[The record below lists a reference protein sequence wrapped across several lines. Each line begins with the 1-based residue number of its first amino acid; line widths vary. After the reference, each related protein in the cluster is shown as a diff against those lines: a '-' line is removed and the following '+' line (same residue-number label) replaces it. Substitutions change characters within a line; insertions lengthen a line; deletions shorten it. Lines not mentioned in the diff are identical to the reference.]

1 MDDQPVSGVSDMTI
15 PTIAEAAGLIAKKQ
29 LSPVEL
35 AQMALRRVEAI
46 NPQLDAFITVTAEK
60 AMDQARK
67 AETEIVAG
75 NYRGPM
81 HGIPFGLKDIY
92 YTRGILT
99 SGHSKI
105 YIDNVPDFDA
115 TTTAKLYESGAVLI
129 GKLATHEFAHG
140 GPSFDL
146 PWPPARNPWK
156 NAHFT
161 GGSSSGSGAAVAAGL
176 LPAALGTD
184 TGGSVRTP
192 AALCGIVGLKPTYGL
207 VSRYGVIA
215 NSFSYDHCGPM
226 TWTVEDCAIL
236 LQAIAGHDPKD
247 PASADRP
254 VPDYRAALSGDV
266 RGLRVGVVRHFWEED
281 LPAKDEMRRAM
292 DAAVEVFAGLGAT
305 VEDCR
310 MEPMQ
315 DYVDA
320 KLVAGE
326 SEVFAI
332 HQETIRNRPADFGFD
347 WRGRCL
353 PALLFR
359 SSDYVAAQR
368 ERRRLVEAM
377 RPLYERYDVLVTAC
391 TYGPAPRL
399 DHHKTV
405 SFWQKPK
412 ITTPFNVTGGPAV
425 SICNGFSESGLPLA
439 MQIAARPFADAAVL
453 NAAYAYEKATPWR
466 AKRPALVAGAAK
478 APVDAPSTKADASEV
493 DSATRDLVAAMAK
506 RSGLTLPE
514 PLFEQVCEAAP
525 HVLEMARRVNRKHGF
540 VDEPA
545 NIFCFSRADTGE

>member
-1 MDDQPVSGVSDMTI
+1 MDDQPARSMTDMNL
-15 PTIAEAAGLIAKKQ
+15 PTIAEAAQLIAKKQ

-35 AQMALRRVEAI
+35 AQMTLKRIEAL
-46 NPQLDAFITVTAEK
+46 NPQLDAFVTVTAEM
-60 AMDQARK
+60 ALDQARK
-67 AETEIVAG
+67 AEAEIVAG
-75 NYRGPM
+75 NYRGAM
-81 HGIPFGLKDIY
+81 HGVPFGLKDIY

-99 SGHSKI
+99 TGQSKI
-105 YIDNVPDFDA
+105 YEDNVPDFDA
-115 TTTAKLYESGAVLI
+115 TTTAKLYDAGAVLM
-129 GKLATHEFAHG
+129 GKLTTHEFAHG
-140 GPSFDL
+140 GPSFDV

-156 NAHFT
+156 NDHFT
-161 GGSSSGSGAAVAAGL
+161 GGSSSGSGAAVAAGM

-226 TWTVEDCAIL
+226 TWTVEDCALL

-247 PASADRP
+247 PACADRP
-254 VPDYRAALSGDV
+254 VPDYRAALSGDI

-281 LPAKDEMRRAM
+281 LPAKDEMRHAM
-292 DAAVEVFAGLGAT
+292 DAAIAVLAGLGAK

-332 HQETIRNRPADFGFD
+332 HQENILKRPGDYGFD

-359 SSDYVAAQR
+359 STDYVAAQR

-377 RPLYERYDVLVTAC
+377 RPLYARYDVLVTAC

-405 SFWQKPK
+405 SFWQKAK

-425 SICNGFSESGLPLA
+425 SICNGFSASGLPLA

-466 AKRPALVAGAAK
+466 DKRPPLVAGTPKVA
-478 APVDAPSTKADASEV
+478 VEAPSTKADASGV
-493 DSATRDLVAAMAK
+493 DAATRDLVAALVK

-514 PLFEQVCEAAP
+514 PLFEQLCEAAP
-525 HVLEMARRVNRKHGF
+525 HALAMARRVNRKHHF

-545 NIFCFSRADTGE
+545 SIFSFAASDIGD